1 MNSCKIIRRKMVEA
15 VYSDLPE
22 DEQKQFL
29 QHLDSCADCRREFA
43 ILQKTLGIMNKR
55 QIPDPGEDYW
65 GNYWQN
71 LQHRLIER
79 NKTNV
84 ISEWVKKL
92 FAFLNVRMP
101 GYAPQLAAAAVIL
114 VVGIFIGKFYFANN
128 ENSMISDVKLIQSLQ
143 DKTPVRL
150 SAQRYLEKSKIILLG
165 LVNFDPTQDD
175 PYALNLDYQK
185 EISQQM
191 AFQAKTLKKS
201 LADSGLVNLAELIE
215 QLEII
220 MLQIA
225 NLEERHDLQ
234 GIDLI
239 KSTVNSNGIL
249 LQINL
254 EELQLAAPESERAQ
268 NKI

>member
-1 MNSCKIIRRKMVEA
+1 MNSCKIVRKKMVEA
-15 VYSDLPE
+15 VYSELPA
-22 DEQKQFL
+22 DEQKQFF
-29 QHLDSCADCRREFA
+29 QHIDSCPDCRKEFVA
-43 ILQKTLGIMNKR
+43 LQKTLGMMNNR

-71 LQHRLIER
+71 LQQRINET
-79 NKTNV
+79 NKTKETRE
-84 ISEWVKKL
+84 SLKRL
-92 FAFLNVRMP
+92 FVFLNNRIP

-114 VVGIFIGKFYFANN
+114 IVGIFIGKFYFANN
-128 ENSMISDVKLIQSLQ
+128 ENFMISDVKLIQSLQ
-143 DKTPVRL
+143 EKTPVRV
-150 SAQRYLEKSKIILLG
+150 SAQRYLERSKIILLG
-165 LVNFDPTQDD
+165 LVNFDPNQDD

-225 NLEERHDLQ
+225 NLEEMHDLQ

-254 EELQLAAPESERAQ
+254 EELQLTDRGSERER